1 MDFSKLK
8 DVLVG
13 AAPTLATALG
23 GPAAGLVVSM
33 LSKAFGLSSAD
44 PDQLAKQIALDPESS
59 LKLAQLE
66 ADHAKAMRE
75 MDMNF
80 YKLQLE
86 DIASARL
93 RETEVVK
100 VRGKSDLIMQVL
112 SGLITVGFFLTM
124 TLFMSD
130 VVNISQTEQNV
141 FSLLIGM
148 LVSKF
153 GTVIDYYFGSSREI
167 GK

>member
-8 DVLVG
+8 DVLIG

-23 GPAAGLVVSM
+23 GPAAGIVVSL
-33 LSKAFGLSSAD
+33 LSKAFGLSSNDPTQIANQISLD
-44 PDQLAKQIALDPESS
+44 PDAS

-66 ADHAKAMRE
+66 ADHAKAMRDL
-75 MDMNF
+75 DMNF
-80 YKLQLE
+80 YKIQLE
-86 DIASARL
+86 DVASARL
-93 RETEVVK
+93 RETEIVK
-100 VRGKSDLIMQVL
+100 VKGKSDIIMQIL
-112 SGLITVGFFLTM
+112 SSLITIGFFLTM

-130 VVNISQTEQNV
+130 VVNISATEQNV

-153 GTVIDYYFGSSREI
+153 GTVIDYYFGSSKEI